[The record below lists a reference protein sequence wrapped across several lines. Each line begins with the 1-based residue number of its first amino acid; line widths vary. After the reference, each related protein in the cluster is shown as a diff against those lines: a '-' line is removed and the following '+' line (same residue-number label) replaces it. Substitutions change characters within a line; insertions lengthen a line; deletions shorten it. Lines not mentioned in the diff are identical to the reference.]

1 MGPARQ
7 HALHRQL
14 GCGAVRSGAAS
25 RGCRGGTAATAESAS
40 APGAAVIERH
50 KVGFMDVAT
59 STQTIADLY
68 ARSLNVLES
77 LRARSTPEGSRTRQA
92 PRFPITRAAE
102 LVGRTSAAIRE
113 AEKDARLP
121 GVERTA
127 SGRRV
132 GYTLA
137 ELNAMR
143 TVFGTRPWRTAE
155 DPLSVIAVQN
165 FKGGV
170 GKSTVSVHLAQ
181 YLAIRGYRVCL
192 IDCDSQGSATMM
204 MGYVPDLDIAEED
217 TLYPFIRN
225 AEMSSLSYAVRE
237 THWDGLWLIP
247 ANLRLYSAEYELAA
261 RIARSDQMLLNRLSE
276 GVASI
281 AQHFD
286 VVILDPPPALGTI
299 SLSVMRAANALL
311 IPVPPTV
318 VDFTSTTS
326 FLAMLYESIG
336 VLEDRGLPINLRWI
350 RFLATRAD
358 EQKSMQRELLQIM
371 RNLFGENMLR
381 AVLRDSAEIDN
392 ASARMMSV
400 YELEQPVT
408 SRETYLRCL
417 TYLNGV
423 NAEIETQF
431 RLTWPSHADRL
442 RAEGV
447 L

>member
-1 MGPARQ
+1 MDIFETASTVEALYNRSIDVVSKLRSRGDVLVEGAGEPAR
-7 HALHRQL
+7 
-14 GCGAVRSGAAS
+14 RSPRFS
-25 RGCRGGTAATAESAS
+25 
-40 APGAAVIERH
+40 I
-50 KVGFMDVAT
+50 
-59 STQTIADLY
+59 
-68 ARSLNVLES
+68 
-77 LRARSTPEGSRTRQA
+77 SRT
-92 PRFPITRAAE
+92 AE
-102 LVGRTSAAIRE
+102 LVGRTSASIRD
-113 AEKDARLP
+113 AEKDGRLP
-121 GVERTA
+121 NVPRTQ

-137 ELNAMR
+137 EVNVMR
-143 TVFGTRPWRTAE
+143 TVFGTEPRRADS
-155 DPLSVIAVQN
+155 DPLAVIAVQN

-181 YLAIRGYRVCL
+181 YLAMRGYRVCL

-204 MGYVPDLDIAEED
+204 MGHVPDLDINEED
-217 TLYPFIRN
+217 TLYPFFRN
-225 AEMSSLSYAVRE
+225 AEMSSLAYAVRE
-237 THWDGLWLIP
+237 THWDRLWLIP

-261 RIARSDQMLLNRLSE
+261 RIARSDQRLLNRLAE
-276 GVASI
+276 GIASI
-281 AQHFD
+281 AEHFD

-371 RNLFGENMLR
+371 RNLFGESMLR

-417 TYLNGV
+417 TYLNAV

-431 RLTWPSHADRL
+431 RLTWPSHTERL
-442 RAEGV
+442 RADGV

>member
-1 MGPARQ
+1 MDIFETASTVEALYNRSIDVVSKLRSARRRPG
-7 HALHRQL
+7 ARASVNRRGAHRAFLSAGQPNWL
-14 GCGAVRSGAAS
+14 GEHPPRSGTLRRMGA
-25 RGCRGGTAATAESAS
+25 CRTCL
-40 APGAAVIERH
+40 R
-50 KVGFMDVAT
+50 
-59 STQTIADLY
+59 TQ
-68 ARSLNVLES
+68 
-77 LRARSTPEGSRTRQA
+77 
-92 PRFPITRAAE
+92 
-102 LVGRTSAAIRE
+102 
-113 AEKDARLP
+113 
-121 GVERTA
+121 

-137 ELNAMR
+137 EVNAMR
-143 TVFGTRPWRTAE
+143 TVFGTEPRRADS
-155 DPLSVIAVQN
+155 DPLAVIAVQN

-181 YLAIRGYRVCL
+181 YLAMRGYRVCL

-204 MGYVPDLDIAEED
+204 MGHVPDLDIDEED
-217 TLYPFIRN
+217 TLYPFFRN
-225 AEMSSLSYAVRE
+225 AEMSSLAYAVRE
-237 THWDGLWLIP
+237 THWDRLWLIP

-261 RIARSDQMLLNRLSE
+261 RIARSDQRLLNRLAE
-276 GVASI
+276 GIASI
-281 AQHFD
+281 AEHFD

-336 VLEDRGLPINLRWI
+336 VLEERGLPINLRWI

-371 RNLFGENMLR
+371 RNLFGESMLR

-417 TYLNGV
+417 TYLNAV

-431 RLTWPSHADRL
+431 RLTWPSHTERL
-442 RAEGV
+442 RADGV